1 MFWRRR
7 RSEDDI
13 SDEIRAHLELEA
25 DDLVAEGLPEQQAR
39 AAARREF
46 GSVALTR
53 QRLYEKGRVLWLDDL
68 VRDLRHSV
76 ALYRRAPGFTIAVV
90 VTLALGI
97 GLNTAIFSFVNA
109 LLLRPLPVP
118 NSERLVAIH
127 TSDFSGPAHG
137 STGYPDYVDFRDN
150 ARDVLTGLAA
160 YSMELMNLS
169 DGAASDRVQGHVVT
183 QNYFSVVGVDVARGR
198 VFGPDDEDVVVVSHG
213 LWQRML
219 GGREDVLGRRLT
231 INGKPSVVIGV
242 APPGFTG
249 LLRGLPAD
257 LWLPL
262 ERQSQHAERLT
273 ERGSRWLTVVGR
285 LADGVELP
293 RAQAA
298 FKVIADQLHRAYP
311 QEWSDLKG
319 RREADH
325 PRARQPVAVARRPR
339 RRPAV
344 HGHADGSRRHRAAAG
359 LRQRL
364 EPHAGACRRAKP
376 RDGDS
381 IVGRRR
387 TSSGASSVVHGE
399 PAARDPGRP
408 DQHARRVRR
417 DDAVWSECSRPCRC
431 ESRST

>member
-7 RSEDDI
+7 RSEEDI
-13 SDEIRAHLELEA
+13 SDEIRAHLQLEA

-118 NSERLVAIH
+118 NSERLVAVH

-150 ARDVLTGLAA
+150 ARDVLSGLAA

-169 DGAASDRVQGHVVT
+169 DGAGSDRVQGHVVT
-183 QNYFSVVGVDVARGR
+183 QNYFSVVGIDVARGR
-198 VFGPDDEDVVVVSHG
+198 VFGPADEDVVVVSHG

-219 GGREDVLGRRLT
+219 GDAKMSSG
-231 INGKPSVVIGV
+231 
-242 APPGFTG
+242 
-249 LLRGLPAD
+249 
-257 LWLPL
+257 
-262 ERQSQHAERLT
+262 
-273 ERGSRWLTVVGR
+273 
-285 LADGVELP
+285 
-293 RAQAA
+293 
-298 FKVIADQLHRAYP
+298 
-311 QEWSDLKG
+311 
-319 RREADH
+319 
-325 PRARQPVAVARRPR
+325 
-339 RRPAV
+339 
-344 HGHADGSRRHRAAAG
+344 DGSRSTAS
-359 LRQRL
+359 RQ
-364 EPHAGACRRAKP
+364 
-376 RDGDS
+376 
-381 IVGRRR
+381 
-387 TSSGASSVVHGE
+387 
-399 PAARDPGRP
+399 
-408 DQHARRVRR
+408 
-417 DDAVWSECSRPCRC
+417 W
-431 ESRST
+431 